1 MNFGILFGGVGMFVA
16 IIMAL
21 VIIILMARAR
31 LGESW

>member
-31 LGESW
+31 R